1 MSNGDRNI
9 TWLPPLFMNAGGAD
23 VVVGVDASSDW
34 FTQYHTVVSLSGD
47 RLPPSILPL
56 VQPGYGGDYPT
67 ARDLIA
73 SRLAT
78 AGLRSSLVDTFP
90 FFAVIDL
97 AFRSSGFWAVNAAA
111 WLPHFDFDESFANV
125 LLQFTLN
132 KQHSQSDR
140 HLVAQHL
147 RKWETDRGITLLRP

>member
-9 TWLPPLFMNAGGAD
+9 TWLPPLITKAGGAD
-23 VVVGVDASSDW
+23 VVVGVDAGYDW
-34 FTQYHTVVSLSGD
+34 FTQYHTVVSFSGD
-47 RLPPSILPL
+47 RLPPSMLPL

-67 ARDLIA
+67 ARDLIT
-73 SRLAT
+73 SRLET
-78 AGLRSSLVDTFP
+78 AGLPSSLVDTFP
-90 FFAVIDL
+90 FFAVVDL
-97 AFRSSGFWAVNAAA
+97 AFRSSGFWAINAAA

-125 LLQFTLN
+125 LLRFTLN

-147 RKWETDRGITLLRP
+147 HKWETDRGITLLTP

>member
-9 TWLPPLFMNAGGAD
+9 TWLPPLFTNTGGAD
-23 VVVGVDASSDW
+23 VVVGVTTDSEW
-34 FTQYHTVVSLSGD
+34 FTEYYTVVSLSGG

-56 VQPGYGGDYPT
+56 VQAGYGGDYPT
-67 ARDLIA
+67 VRDLIA
-73 SRLAT
+73 SRLET
-78 AGLRSSLVDTFP
+78 TGLPSSHVDTFP

-125 LLQFTLN
+125 LLQFTLD

-140 HLVAQHL
+140 HLVAKHL
-147 RKWETDRGITLLRP
+147 RNGKRIGVLHY

>member
-9 TWLPPLFMNAGGAD
+9 TWLPPLFTNARGAD
-23 VVVGVDASSDW
+23 VVVGVTADSEW
-34 FTQYHTVVSLSGD
+34 FTKYHTVVSLSSD
-47 RLPPSILPL
+47 LPPSMLPL

-67 ARDLIA
+67 ARNLIA
-73 SRLAT
+73 YRLET
-78 AGLRSSLVDTFP
+78 TGLPSSLVDSFP
-90 FFAVIDL
+90 FFEVVQL

-111 WLPHFDFDESFANV
+111 WLPNFDFDESFANI
-125 LLQFTLN
+125 LLQFTLD

-140 HLVAQHL
+140 HLVAKYL